1 MADGG
6 PRFGAAFWLNR
17 TTWPELRDAAL
28 AAETV
33 GWDSIWLDDHL
44 LCDEGEEQDP
54 RLEGWTA
61 LAALAAL
68 TSRVR
73 LGHLVTA
80 VTFRNVGV
88 IAKMATTLDHVSGGR
103 FVLGLGGG
111 WHAREHD
118 AFGIPFGFGFGER
131 LDRLDEAASLLR
143 RLLDGETVTHAGRFH
158 SLDRAVCAPRPLQ
171 SHLPILVGGTGRR
184 KTLRTAARVAD
195 TWNACATPE
204 ELVELSAVL
213 AEHAAAVGRD
223 VRSIARQVYLNV
235 VIRPFLG
242 RRGRGVAGG
251 GGDARAAPA
260 RRARSTPGARRPR
273 WPATSGHG
281 WTPASTRSSPSS
293 ARRGTLPRSSASRRS
308 AGRSRSTG
316 ADTRRRRPRREV
328 RRYPALRPTG
338 DDFRARRSSHSI
350 ATGPRRLRASGGPP
364 GAPASAQYRSGMNVW
379 SSIGGR
385 T

>member
-1 MADGG
+1 MPDGG

-28 AAETV
+28 AAEAA

-73 LGHLVTA
+73 LGHLVSA

-118 AFGIPFGFGFGER
+118 AFGIPFGSGFGER

-171 SHLPILVGGTGRR
+171 SHLPILVGGTGRT
-184 KTLRTAARVAD
+184 KTLRTVARVAD

-213 AEHAAAVGRD
+213 AEHGTAAGRD
-223 VRSIARQVYLNV
+223 VGSIARQVYLNV
-235 VIRPFLG
+235 VIRPSRAAAAEAWRAVVATHAPLPEESALH
-242 RRGRGVAGG
+242 AGG
-251 GGDARAAPA
+251 MPAEVAADVRPWLDAGVDEIVAVF
-260 RRARSTPGARRPR
+260 RSP
-273 WPATSGHG
+273 WDLATIE
-281 WTPASTRSSPSS
+281 R
-293 ARRGTLPRSSASRRS
+293 LP
-308 AGRSRSTG
+308 
-316 ADTRRRRPRREV
+316 EV
-328 RRYPALRPTG
+328 RGALSL
-338 DDFRARRSSHSI
+338 DRS
-350 ATGPRRLRASGGPP
+350 
-364 GAPASAQYRSGMNVW
+364 
-379 SSIGGR
+379 
-385 T
+385 